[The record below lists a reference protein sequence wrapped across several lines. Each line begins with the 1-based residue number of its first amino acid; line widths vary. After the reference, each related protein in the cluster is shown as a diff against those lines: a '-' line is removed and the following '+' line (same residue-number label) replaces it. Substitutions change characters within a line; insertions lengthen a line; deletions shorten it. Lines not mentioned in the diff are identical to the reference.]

1 MKYENII
8 KTLHP
13 IEIKILISSDIK
25 KEINVDYL
33 IKSTGMN
40 EGQVRRGL
48 DWLLSKKLIKETSRN
63 KIRKFTITDKG
74 REFTNKKLIEK
85 AIIEYLIN
93 NENVQIKDLMEKLS
107 YESRDIGST
116 VGNMKKESE
125 IVQQGGFIVIGQIK
139 NSDYYDGIE
148 RILKR
153 FENKDT
159 LYENELSDK
168 DVRYLDKSEKIQL
181 HKNFFKIR
189 DTEIVNYAL
198 TDNGREI
205 REILI
210 KENITGEEISQIT
223 PEILKEKKWKNK
235 KFRRYD
241 LSIPAPHT
249 VVGRKHP
256 YREFLNF
263 LKNKFVALGFKEMR
277 GSLVETEFWNMDS
290 LYMPQFHPARDIHD
304 VYFIKEPHYAQR
316 IEEPYFTNVAKVHKN
331 GGNTGSKG
339 WGYEF
344 NKEKAKQLIL
354 RSQGTVLSART
365 LASNP
370 TIPGKYFAIARCFRY
385 DKVDATHL
393 ADFFQ
398 VEGIVISNDVNFKT
412 LLGLLTLF
420 AKEIARADDIKF
432 VPAYFP
438 FTEPSVELHIKHPQL
453 GWYELGG
460 AGIFRPEVTIPLG
473 VDVPVLAWGLGV
485 DRMAMMALNI
495 NDIREL
501 FSRDLQFIR
510 DSRMVL

>member
-1 MKYENII
+1 LKYENII

-198 TDNGREI
+198 TDNGVKLERF
-205 REILI
+205 L
-210 KENITGEEISQIT
+210 
-223 PEILKEKKWKNK
+223 LK
-235 KFRRYD
+235 
-241 LSIPAPHT
+241 
-249 VVGRKHP
+249 
-256 YREFLNF
+256 
-263 LKNKFVALGFKEMR
+263 
-277 GSLVETEFWNMDS
+277 
-290 LYMPQFHPARDIHD
+290 
-304 VYFIKEPHYAQR
+304 R
-316 IEEPYFTNVAKVHKN
+316 I
-331 GGNTGSKG
+331 
-339 WGYEF
+339 
-344 NKEKAKQLIL
+344 
-354 RSQGTVLSART
+354 
-365 LASNP
+365 
-370 TIPGKYFAIARCFRY
+370 
-385 DKVDATHL
+385 
-393 ADFFQ
+393 
-398 VEGIVISNDVNFKT
+398 
-412 LLGLLTLF
+412 
-420 AKEIARADDIKF
+420 
-432 VPAYFP
+432 
-438 FTEPSVELHIKHPQL
+438 
-453 GWYELGG
+453 
-460 AGIFRPEVTIPLG
+460 
-473 VDVPVLAWGLGV
+473 
-485 DRMAMMALNI
+485 
-495 NDIREL
+495 
-501 FSRDLQFIR
+501 
-510 DSRMVL
+510 